1 MAFESIDRILSGF
14 ADRVRTPEQRQLQ
27 AVLTRWPEVVGKS
40 AIAHTRPVSIHRNIL
55 YVATSSAAW
64 TQDLTFRRT
73 AIVRKLNRCLPDPL
87 HDIKFSTARW
97 PGQSPETAA
106 VASPDG
112 PHPSSVSS
120 RLPADLNDSPR
131 PKTAIA
137 AFELWAETL
146 RARSRNWPSCPR
158 CHCPT
163 PPGELERWSMC
174 RICMARE
181 R

>member
-1 MAFESIDRILSGF
+1 MTFESIDRILGAF
-14 ADRVRTPEQRQLQ
+14 ANRIRTPEQRQLQ

-73 AIVRKLNRCLPDPL
+73 AIVRNLNRCLPDPL

-97 PGQSPETAA
+97 PGQSPPTATAA
-106 VASPDG
+106 GADVPHPSAVPDG
-112 PHPSSVSS
+112 PP
-120 RLPADLNDSPR
+120 PDLSGSPR
-131 PKTAIA
+131 PETAIA
-137 AFELWAETL
+137 AFELWAEKV

-163 PPGELERWSMC
+163 PPGELERWSVC
-174 RICMARE
+174 RICIARE